1 VDFLRVM
8 QKVDIIEEN
17 RETNEKFTY
26 LSRIEDIGPKS
37 IFIAPPYRKGF
48 YLPPNV
54 GKVITMWITAE
65 SCAYLFNAELLGYSS
80 ASVPLWEV
88 ALPINVKKIQRR
100 QYVRFDIALDVKI
113 EIEDKPGDPVIALTK
128 NVSAGGVQ
136 IVLQEPL
143 PPDSRVKVTLPLTSE
158 ATVVATGEVIRVI
171 FPEKPHEKITTAIK
185 FSEIEERARNLIVR
199 YIFRKQA
206 ERRQKERALFN
217 ED

>member
-1 VDFLRVM
+1 M

-17 RETNEKFTY
+17 PETNEKSTY
-26 LSRIEDIGPKS
+26 FSRIEDIGLKS

-48 YLPPNV
+48 YLPPKV
-54 GKVITMWITAE
+54 GKIITMWITAE
-65 SCAYLFNAELLGYSS
+65 SCAYLFSVELLGYPS
-80 ASVPLWEV
+80 APVPFWEV

-113 EIEDKPGDPVIALTK
+113 EIEDKPGDPIIALTK

-143 PPDSRVKVTLPLTSE
+143 PEDSRVKVILPLTSE
-158 ATVVATGEVIRVI
+158 ATVVAKGEVIRIV
-171 FPEKPHEKITTAIK
+171 FPQAPYEKITTAIK
-185 FSEIEERARNLIVR
+185 FSEIEERARDLIIK

-206 ERRQKERALFN
+206 ERRQKERTLFN